1 MDICRLCLRGIGGA
15 QMCLQ
20 IFDANAADNKVA
32 EVLRQHFWF
41 EVLPNDEIS
50 KVICNVCWTQVSE
63 FHQFYISIQEAQ
75 VIYATTSKFKQD
87 PETVNTSWPEEVLMP
102 ADVLAVDN
110 DVSAQLNVNPLDEL
124 ELGQTLSPQS
134 PVDSKVDIKTERQSP
149 DLDFSLDEPNNDDD
163 NGDDDDDDDDDDY
176 EDEEEDDSIVT
187 RSARTRK
194 ARESVAKPAKTKRL
208 GQTGNKGKAKVK
220 KPKPVKRVFKMERLP
235 PFCKEDEELIK
246 RYIVMGCELCIF
258 LAEDFD
264 GIREHFKEKHPE
276 ERPYIK
282 CCGRKL
288 NKRCLIQEHARR
300 HENPEYIKCK
310 DCGKVFANSSVLR
323 AHWLVH
329 HVPDEECD
337 FQCED
342 CGKRFSRRNL
352 LELHKG
358 SHVPVNE
365 RKFICPECPKHN
377 AFATEY
383 HMQVHISMQH
393 RKAAN
398 VCHVCGKS
406 IKDKAV
412 FEKHVRLHFEES
424 GPRIKC
430 PRPDCESWLKDE
442 DNLKQHLRRHNDEG
456 KLFICSECGKSCK
469 NSRALIGHKRY
480 SHSNVIYTCEQC
492 GKTFKKDISLKE
504 HMAQHTGEPLYKC
517 PFCPRTFNSNAN
529 MHSHKKKMHPVEWDI
544 WRKTKT
550 GSSQKILPSAQV
562 AQMFRD
568 DADAAAIANDYT
580 TA

>member
-1 MDICRLCLRGIGGA
+1 MELQICRLCLRGSKHEE
-15 QMCLQ
+15 MLS
-20 IFDANAADNKVA
+20 IFDKSRQHNQNPNVAN
-32 EVLRQHFWF
+32 VLRQHFWF
-41 EVLPNDEIS
+41 EVVPNDEIS
-50 KVICNVCWTQVSE
+50 NVVCNVCWTQVSE
-63 FHQFYISIQEAQ
+63 FHQFYVSIQEAQ
-75 VIYATTSKFKQD
+75 AIYATTSKFKQD
-87 PETVNTSWPEEVLMP
+87 PELANTSWPEEVMLP
-102 ADVLAVDN
+102 ADVLAVDTAN
-110 DVSAQLNVNPLDEL
+110 TQLNVNPLDEL
-124 ELGQTLSPQS
+124 EVPTNLIS
-134 PVDSKVDIKTERQSP
+134 DEDNKVDIKLERQSP
-149 DLDFSLDEPNNDDD
+149 DLDDREPCPDSPGDESND
-163 NGDDDDDDDDDDY
+163 N
-176 EDEEEDDSIVT
+176 EEHVVVT
-187 RSARTRK
+187 RSGRGRGRPRK
-194 ARESVAKPAKTKRL
+194 HEKVDLPPKKKRAPKGTVKPREKRGPTERKL
-208 GQTGNKGKAKVK
+208 FK
-220 KPKPVKRVFKMERLP
+220 KQKWP
-235 PFCKEDEELIK
+235 PFCKEDEEIIRK
-246 RYIVMGCELCIF
+246 YIVMGCELCIF
-258 LAEDFD
+258 LAEDFE
-264 GIREHFKEKHPE
+264 GIREHFKEKHE
-276 ERPYIK
+276 GERPYIK

-288 NKRCLIQEHARR
+288 NKRCLIVEHARR
-300 HENPEYIKCK
+300 HENPEYIKCN

-329 HVPDEECD
+329 HVPPSECD
-337 FQCED
+337 YQCDE

-358 SHVPVNE
+358 SHVPADQ
-365 RKFICPECPKHN
+365 RKFICQECPKHN

-383 HMQVHISMQH
+383 HLQVHRSMQH

-398 VCHVCGKS
+398 ICDVCGKT

-456 KLFICSECGKSCK
+456 KLFICTECGKSCK

-480 SHSNVIYTCEQC
+480 SHSNTIYTCEQC

-550 GSSQKILPSAQV
+550 GSSQKVLPSAQV

-568 DADAAAIANDYT
+568 DAEASIVHDYNV
-580 TA
+580 

>member
-1 MDICRLCLRGIGGA
+1 MDICRLCLRGVSGA

-20 IFDANAADNKVA
+20 IFDAGSADNKVA

-63 FHQFYISIQEAQ
+63 FHQFYVSIQEAQ

-87 PETVNTSWPEEVLMP
+87 PEMVNTSWPEEVLMP

-124 ELGQTLSPQS
+124 DLGQSLSPE
-134 PVDSKVDIKTERQSP
+134 DSKVDIKTERETP
-149 DLDFSLDEPNNDDD
+149 ELEFLADDGNNDDHD
-163 NGDDDDDDDDDDY
+163 EDYEDDDDDDGDDG
-176 EDEEEDDSIVT
+176 EDLIVT
-187 RSARTRK
+187 RSGRK
-194 ARESVAKPAKTKRL
+194 RKREVAKPAKTKR
-208 GQTGNKGKAKVK
+208 TGVAGGRKVK
-220 KPKPVKRVFKMERLP
+220 DKIVAKRGPAKRIFKMERLP

-264 GIREHFKEKHPE
+264 GIREHFKEKHPD

-365 RKFICPECPKHN
+365 RKFICPQCPKHN

-398 VCHVCGKS
+398 ICHVCGKT

-456 KLFICSECGKSCK
+456 KLFICAECGKSCK

-568 DADAAAIANDYT
+568 DADATAIANDYT
-580 TA
+580 A